1 MRFKEFQQVALAKDI
16 PEKKLRRGDL
26 ATIVDVHPKNGGEVG
41 YSIEIFNALGET
53 IAVTTVPESLLEE
66 LTANEILHA
75 RSLAARWRLFTT
87 CLPGRNKKRIKPR
100 QSQPRHFPAQT
111 EMRAS
116 KNLIISPDPDVST

>member
-16 PEKKLRRGDL
+16 PEQKLRRGDL
-26 ATIVDVHPKNGGEVG
+26 ATIIDVHPKSGEEVG

-75 RSLAARWRLFTT
+75 RSLA
-87 CLPGRNKKRIKPR
+87 G
-100 QSQPRHFPAQT
+100 
-111 EMRAS
+111 
-116 KNLIISPDPDVST
+116 